1 VYDAALTLE
10 VLAGA
15 DPADATSAAA
25 PVPEYTAALTGDV
38 RGVRI
43 GVPRSLLEQGVDD
56 DVSRALTAALDTLRA
71 RGIREVRGDLVGD
84 GSYFEPL
91 TVNLSRGA
99 VTRVEWDEVP
109 GAVNYDV
116 VRGDLSALR
125 VMGSD
130 VNLGT
135 VTCIESDSTDTTTA
149 GREDSVVPAPGK
161 AFFYLIQFNDG
172 LQDSS
177 YGSMSV
183 GRARVVSGGN
193 CQ

>member
-1 VYDAALTLE
+1 MLAIECGSVD
-10 VLAGA
+10 VL
-15 DPADATSAAA
+15 
-25 PVPEYTAALTGDV
+25 VPHSMASMV
-38 RGVRI
+38 
-43 GVPRSLLEQGVDD
+43 
-56 DVSRALTAALDTLRA
+56 
-71 RGIREVRGDLVGD
+71 
-84 GSYFEPL
+84 EPL
-91 TVNLSRGA
+91 TVNLSRGS

-116 VRGDLSALR
+116 VRGDLADLR
-125 VMGSD
+125 VIGSD
-130 VNLGT
+130 VNLGS

-149 GREDSVVPAPGK
+149 GREDSVVPPPGR